1 MKVVAC
7 LSYIGTITRVIIT
20 SNKVQFNYCCSLHF
34 LKLFHTPSTTTT
46 TTSTTTTTASVNTA
60 TNTTTTAFFF
70 TTTITT
76 ATTNTT
82 NYNQLESTT
91 NMFGYSVEQYSTTY
105 KILIQY
111 ATRRRKLSRE
121 SKWNEWQ
128 SINHHYIVNI
138 FLLIFSS
145 IY

>member
-1 MKVVAC
+1 MKVEAC

-20 SNKVQFNYCCSLHF
+20 SNKVQFNYCCSSHF
-34 LKLFHTPSTTTT
+34 LKLFHTPTTANTTTT
-46 TTSTTTTTASVNTA
+46 TVTTSTTTTTTD
-60 TNTTTTAFFF
+60 TTFT
-70 TTTITT
+70 TTTITIT
-76 ATTNTT
+76 TTTNTT
-82 NYNQLESTT
+82 NYNQQESTT
-91 NMFGYSVEQYSTTY
+91 NMFGYLVEQYSTTY

-128 SINHHYIVNI
+128 SINHRYIVNI
-138 FLLIFSS
+138 FLLTFSS